1 MLSVVVTTQRANHNA
16 ATGSSD
22 NPVTELCQSWNQR
35 APLLFIPRA
44 EHNWVTV
51 VKTPKIPRKRMAGAA
66 GLEPVTSAVTGQRSN
81 QLS

>member
-44 EHNWVTV
+44 EHNWVFR
-51 VKTPKIPRKRMAGAA
+51 PYLSSMEFRQSS
-66 GLEPVTSAVTGQRSN
+66 LFEP
-81 QLS
+81 